1 MSSISIYKRL
11 RNLPLFIALAYYL
24 ATVLLSILGPVKYFN
39 NSYKYWIVLPFMLG
53 VCIMLGVGYYLGRHA
68 PPQRLCYTDEYVNRK
83 ERKVLRAAFVISIGS
98 LVIELVY
105 LIGIGHFAFGLSA
118 LGDIYNARIEDNS
131 NITILIRFLS
141 SFFRMVSLCIGFY
154 RYKSLPRSYRFLLVI
169 DVFLYLMVFLF
180 GYGNQKGASDI
191 VIYLVVA
198 IYVFRA
204 RAGRHQGRKA
214 KLIIAFIL
222 VCALLLFSYMQ
233 YMRYEP
239 LGITASNFHQFST
252 GEYYFDT
259 NHIVFRFFGEK
270 LGFGMASIFS
280 GYLSQGYYG
289 LSLCMQLPFEWT
301 YGVGSS
307 YALTSALS
315 KFGISGIFE
324 RTYLNRMTETFGRHG
339 LRSWNTIFPWLASDY
354 TWFGAMFFFI
364 VVGYILAKSW
374 KEVLRN
380 DNIISYLAVVNIF
393 ILVLFTPANNQL
405 FHGYDSFISTWM
417 LIFYWLF
424 FRRRYMHGQQDS

>member
-1 MSSISIYKRL
+1 
-11 RNLPLFIALAYYL
+11 
-24 ATVLLSILGPVKYFN
+24 
-39 NSYKYWIVLPFMLG
+39 
-53 VCIMLGVGYYLGRHA
+53 
-68 PPQRLCYTDEYVNRK
+68 
-83 ERKVLRAAFVISIGS
+83 
-98 LVIELVY
+98 
-105 LIGIGHFAFGLSA
+105 
-118 LGDIYNARIEDNS
+118 
-131 NITILIRFLS
+131 
-141 SFFRMVSLCIGFY
+141 MVSLCIGFY
-154 RYKSLPRSYRFLLVI
+154 RYKTLPRSYRFLLVI

-191 VIYLVVA
+191 VIYLIVA

-259 NHIVFRFFGEK
+259 NHIVFRVFGEK

-307 YALTSALS
+307 YALTSVLS
-315 KFGISGIFE
+315 KFGISGLQDIKCRQCE
-324 RTYLNRMTETFGRHG
+324 DRSCHNR
-339 LRSWNTIFPWLASDY
+339 A
-354 TWFGAMFFFI
+354 
-364 VVGYILAKSW
+364 
-374 KEVLRN
+374 
-380 DNIISYLAVVNIF
+380 
-393 ILVLFTPANNQL
+393 
-405 FHGYDSFISTWM
+405 
-417 LIFYWLF
+417 
-424 FRRRYMHGQQDS
+424 